1 MDTTTQY
8 KLNKYSKK
16 VNDAYQQNN
25 MTKVSE
31 YMQHQFNYINKYV
44 KQTQKG
50 GNLQEIKRAL
60 NSIVENVT
68 LLVGFTQEYKKKI
81 SELDALD
88 IQLQSISAQAQ
99 SP

>member
-31 YMQHQFNYINKYV
+31 YMQHQFNYINKYIN
-44 KQTQKG
+44 QTQKG
-50 GNLQEIKRAL
+50 GGLKEIQEAL
-60 NSIVENVT
+60 GRIVENVT
-68 LLVGFTQEYKKKI
+68 ILLQRTQDYKKKM
-81 SELDALD
+81 SELVALEQ
-88 IQLQSISAQAQ
+88 QLLNVQS
-99 SP
+99 

>member
-50 GNLQEIKRAL
+50 GNLHEIQAAL
-60 NSIVENVT
+60 NSIVDNVKA
-68 LLVGFTQEYKKKI
+68 LVEQIQQNRKKI
-81 SELDALD
+81 SELDALER
-88 IQLQSISAQAQ
+88 QLEEARAQAQ
-99 SP
+99 GV

>member
-16 VNDAYQQNN
+16 VNDAYQKNN

-50 GNLQEIKRAL
+50 GGIDEIQEAL
-60 NSIVENVT
+60 DSITKSVNQLVE
-68 LLVGFTQEYKKKI
+68 FTQDYKRKMI
-81 SELDALD
+81 ELNELEQ
-88 IQLQSISAQAQ
+88 QLPKVLTQ
-99 SP
+99 

>member
-31 YMQHQFNYINKYV
+31 YMQHQFNYIIKYV
-44 KQTQKG
+44 NQTQKG
-50 GNLQEIKRAL
+50 GGLKEIQTAL
-60 NSIVENVT
+60 ESIVENVT
-68 LLVGFTQEYKKKI
+68 KLVGLTHEYRTKI
-81 SELDALD
+81 LELVALEQ
-88 IQLQSISAQAQ
+88 QLQRVSAPA
-99 SP
+99 

>member
-31 YMQHQFNYINKYV
+31 YMQHQFNYINKYIN
-44 KQTQKG
+44 QTQKG
-50 GNLQEIKRAL
+50 GGLQEIQEAL
-60 NSIVENVT
+60 DSIVENVT
-68 LLVGFTQEYKKKI
+68 ILLQITQDYKEKI
-81 SELDALD
+81 SELVALEQ
-88 IQLQSISAQAQ
+88 QLLNVQS
-99 SP
+99 

>member
-50 GNLQEIKRAL
+50 GGLQEIQQAL
-60 NSIVENVT
+60 KNIVENVT
-68 LLVGFTQEYKKKI
+68 VLVERIKEYKKKMSVLI
-81 SELDALD
+81 ELEQ
-88 IQLQSISAQAQ
+88 QLQRVSAPA
-99 SP
+99 

>member
-50 GNLQEIKRAL
+50 GNLQEIQKAL
-60 NSIVENVT
+60 NSIVDNVKA
-68 LLVGFTQEYKKKI
+68 LVEQIQQNRKKI
-81 SELDALD
+81 SELNALD
-88 IQLQSISAQAQ
+88 RQLEEARA
-99 SP
+99 

>member
-50 GNLQEIKRAL
+50 GSLQEIQAAL
-60 NSIVENVT
+60 KSIVDNVKA
-68 LLVGFTQEYKKKI
+68 LVEQIQQNRKKI
-81 SELDALD
+81 SELNALD
-88 IQLQSISAQAQ
+88 R
-99 SP
+99 